1 MPDLK
6 YITTDKNSGFP
17 EYLDFATLRKLGIQ
31 HVAELSGKIWTDHNL
46 HDPGITMLEA
56 LCYVLTDLDYRTKLD
71 FKDLVALRTGSKEDN
86 FYTAAQILG
95 NNPLTIADIRRMLID
110 IKGVRNA
117 WLAPINETET
127 EEAYSL
133 VYDCNT
139 GDLDNTRLTEEQS
152 AVPLKGLYRVYIEP
166 DDVYAAAYEKDAC
179 GNDVFPMDAVLTEI
193 DTRLHGHRN
202 LCEDFPDIIVLEKEP
217 ISLCLHIELAANFDP
232 DDVLLKI
239 YSDIQDFLSPAPV
252 FYSLQQLL
260 EKGRSMEEIFEGR
273 PYDFVK
279 DAPLQQNGFIDVQE
293 LESLE
298 RLTELHASDL
308 YRIIMKVP
316 GVAGVTRLQMSS
328 FDEEGYAKTDAD
340 GNPII
345 EEGEEWCLRL
355 KKDHRPVLSPETSNV
370 IFFRNKMPFSANR
383 EVVNQRYKKGISDYN
398 KFPKQREAL
407 DTVVPQGRQLDLA
420 QYTSV
425 QYEFPKVYLIGKNDV
440 PGDSTAARKAQALQL
455 QAYLLFFDRLLADY
469 FSQLSGVRKLFSL
482 RPSQDGA
489 EHTYFSAD
497 LNGIPQLPSLLR
509 YKKQLPQNTQGTSY
523 NGMQLAY
530 EPDATGTARKVY
542 NSMYL
547 RDEMIRRI
555 INECTNNNVTRII
568 QQQEDAGNWYFQL
581 RDAAEN
587 VLLESTVFFNTEI
600 AAEQAALDVV
610 FLATLSGSYSRN
622 NNRQDD
628 IYSFDLV
635 YNDAGDT
642 EMLTALYET
651 TEQYQ
656 ERKERF
662 QNHLLARFSED
673 FTDYA
678 LMMYNL
684 SGKKNDPARNIA
696 DKAAFLS
703 AYPETS
709 ANRALAFDYKNP
721 AEGFPVCGLE
731 KRVAGLMGIRQSPS
745 ASLNNFDLV
754 TAEKQTGFVCS
765 ITGQNT
771 PLFVSESLH
780 SKENISGVFGEFLE
794 LGKEK
799 ANYKPYGCPGEGVFG
814 FYIQSPLTA
823 NEWIAA
829 KYSFEYTTEEER
841 DEVIEWFVKFFR
853 CNGQYKLYP
862 QTQEGYYF
870 LLPDDYGK
878 TLLKS
883 KQGFETPE
891 VALSH
896 GYDCLEIL
904 QDGNAWE
911 VEPDMATGSY
921 RIIINHNNVQI
932 AYHPQTYG
940 TKEAAEQKMKEL
952 QEYFRKHYLVYQ
964 RETSELYN
972 WLMTHEGQ
980 PVWQGVIPFKDGT
993 QLPRAFAQFIE
1004 LAAKADNYEVVQTG
1018 DGQFRL
1024 QVIRKETV
1032 DEEGTTINTVMSV
1045 HQSDFPTGDAAKQ
1058 SLNNYVMLFSRL
1070 WLTVSGVVTTVP
1082 AAIYHFKD
1090 LEAPAGQ
1097 PAVLLTTVRPV
1108 PDGAAVA
1115 QVTRNIIRHA
1125 GNPQRVS
1132 LYTADDC
1139 RYVVQVRDDAGQ
1151 LLAESPETN
1160 DHATATNLLER
1171 ILLKAGQDTLWVE
1184 KGETANAYG
1193 FLWEDENTHTPL
1205 LQSIAVWDDQQAA
1218 VAAFLGWI
1226 LTATAADVQAD
1237 QQPGSGY
1244 GYIAYTKEGVP
1255 FAKQGKWYTSAEERD
1270 AVLLSVNQQL
1280 AALQTST
1287 GWSAVTMYH
1296 YYFKIS
1302 DKEGLLLQEPQ
1313 FYTSYDEVR
1322 TAFYNTVKFGK
1333 QRQYYLLTIHD
1344 NCSYGFKIIDS
1355 NKNVLAVHPF
1365 EYTTTAARDAAVDRT
1380 LRFLQEY
1387 GQTVADVKLTGAWRY
1402 SWQWLSCCCWYPE
1415 TALEGL
1421 DEKPEKEDA
1430 KNALK
1435 YILNTLATVESNYK
1449 VEKEEGGYRVYLLD
1463 GEERVAVHPHWY
1475 DSEREGEVARDRLIV
1490 WAKFKLDEID
1500 AKIYSIEKDVRTDLY
1515 QGGDE
1520 EAVIGYRLWDRDYRM
1535 ARYCEQF
1542 DTAEERAQVIT
1553 ALLQRYH
1560 RKQPGYTVLEK
1571 GASVVTGEQGV
1582 YYYQLRRNDLLL
1594 WQSVKTY
1601 ATANDATAAFHVESW
1616 DLLQRSLSAENYS
1629 AWTPVTEDL
1638 YLNDEK
1644 GQPLAV
1650 AKITPGSYDAYTAA
1664 IKARQ
1669 QFARKHGVYRKADGA
1684 FAFHIYNTKTNRY
1697 EWESTHTYPDA
1708 DTAMADLLEFL
1719 QLLLF
1724 RGNYCLDDET
1734 VGCYYSINLG
1744 KVLLDIQHVTE
1755 ICEKKDDEGEGENEE
1770 EEEVGVEQAAWDAL
1784 QFFLDNLDPD
1794 DRNFFP
1800 YTNYAAGCRYSFRMV
1815 DDSVYRVAQHTGWYQ
1830 GMERREEARMKLQA
1844 DIYCKKRLYG
1854 WFVNPDTDDKMDQRI
1869 LEAYF
1874 DKPEKINYLQLW
1886 MTYKGIPSLSAVW
1899 KSAADPLRE
1908 PEEDELP
1915 EDVPSLYYYQLFDK
1929 DGKVMWQTVTR
1940 YNTPELAEKA
1950 EQYFFVYLLEMAR
1963 SDASYY
1969 YEQMPGCENAYTLY
1983 LKDMDGKIIA
1993 VAPEVICGEDMEN
2006 DRGTRIFNAMM
2017 FPIVENGKGY
2027 SFEINNIEQVV
2038 AGNKISYEY
2047 TPIWESIHVY
2057 DTPQE
2062 AKDALTTAKDLL
2074 LDLRN
2079 YQRGDE
2085 DACGPFGVTLVNP
2098 VGILA
2103 EHPLSYTSMTAR
2115 NEAMEYVQTTISA
2128 EGLHLLE
2135 HILMRPRGQ
2144 QQSYE
2149 ALQLQLNWTE
2159 EERLKFSIAL
2169 NIVSDSAFADAT
2181 AYIEAL
2187 KAASKKDDVF
2197 VERRGNTMTISWY
2210 KKGEKLAVANLEA
2223 TEQLI
2228 NLLSDL
2234 AFVRTEMARLLESAS
2249 VRSVSSLV
2257 IPIVCKSEDA
2267 ILPVCNDVCLCC
2279 DDEEEIDEENAAFCD
2294 RTFFADPY
2302 SFWATV
2308 VLPAWPQRF
2317 RLARFRQFFEDT
2329 LRREAPSH
2337 IRLNIVWISP
2347 QQMLQFERA
2356 WRQWLGALAREE
2368 SCDYDDSL
2376 QVLNNVLKGL
2386 KNVYPAAY
2394 LYDDEGGD
2402 DKPLIIL
2409 DEVMLG

>member
-46 HDPGITMLEA
+46 HDPGITILEA

-71 FKDLVALRTGSKEDN
+71 FKDLVATSAGAGEDN

-117 WLAPINETET
+117 WLVPINETET

-139 GDLDNTRLTEEQS
+139 GGLDNTRLSEGLS
-152 AVPLKGLYRVYIEP
+152 SIPLRGLYRVYIEP

-179 GNDVFPMDAVLTEI
+179 GNDVFPMDAVLADI
-193 DTRLHGHRN
+193 DTRLHAHRN
-202 LCEDFPDIIVLEKEP
+202 LCEDFPDIVVLEKEP
-217 ISLCLHIELAANFDP
+217 ISLCLHIELAANYDP
-232 DDVLLKI
+232 DDVLLNI
-239 YSDIQDFLSPAPV
+239 YSSIQDFLSPAPV

-273 PYDFVK
+273 PYNFNK
-279 DAPLQQNGFIDVQE
+279 EEPLQQNGFIDVQE

-316 GVAGVTRLQMSS
+316 GVAGVTRLLMTS
-328 FDEEGYAKTDAD
+328 FDEEGYAMTDAD
-340 GNPII
+340 GNPVKQ
-345 EEGEEWCLRL
+345 EGEEWCLHLR
-355 KKDHRPVLSPETSNV
+355 KDHRPVLSPETSNV
-370 IFFRNKMPFSANR
+370 IFFRNKLPFSANK

-407 DTVVPQGRQLDLA
+407 DTVVPKGRQLDLA

-425 QYEFPKVYLIGKNDV
+425 QYEFPKVYLVGKNDV
-440 PGDSTAARKAQALQL
+440 PGDMTAARKAQALQL

-469 FSQLSGVRKLFSL
+469 FSQLSSIRKLFSL
-482 RPSQDGA
+482 RPSPDGS
-489 EHTYFSAD
+489 EHTYFPAD
-497 LNGIPQLPSLLR
+497 IGNIPQLPSLLR

-530 EPDATGTARKVY
+530 EPDASGADRKVY

-555 INECTNNNVTRII
+555 ISECTNNNVVRVI
-568 QQQEDAGNWYFQL
+568 QQREDNGNWYFQL
-581 RDAAEN
+581 ADTAGN
-587 VLLESTVFFNTEI
+587 VLLESTIFFSTRI
-600 AAEQAALDVV
+600 AADQAALDVV
-610 FLATLSGSYSRN
+610 FLATLPGSYSRN
-622 NNRQDD
+622 NNRRDD

-635 YNDAGDT
+635 YTDAGDT

-684 SGKKNDPARNIA
+684 SGRKNDPARNIA

-721 AEGFPVCGLE
+721 AGGFPVCGLE

-754 TAEKQTGFVCS
+754 NAEKQTGFICYLP
-765 ITGQNT
+765 GQNT

-780 SKENISGVFGEFLE
+780 SKENIISIFKKFLT

-799 ANYKPYGCPGEGVFG
+799 ANYKPYGCQGEGVFG
-814 FYIQSPLTA
+814 FYIQSPVTA

-841 DEVIEWFVKFFR
+841 DVVMEWFVQFFR
-853 CNGQYKLYP
+853 DNGQYKLYP

-883 KQGFETPE
+883 KQGFETQE
-891 VALSH
+891 LAMSH

-904 QDGNAWE
+904 QDDSAWE
-911 VEPDMATGSY
+911 IEQDNAAGNF
-921 RIIINHNNVQI
+921 RIIIIHDKVQI

-940 TKEAAEQKMKEL
+940 TEEAAQQKMKEL

-964 RETSELYN
+964 REASELYN

-980 PVWQGVIPFKDGT
+980 PVWQGIIPFKDKA
-993 QLPRAFAQFIE
+993 QLPVAFVQFVE
-1004 LAAKADNYEVVQTG
+1004 LASKAENYQVVQTG
-1018 DGQFRL
+1018 DGQFSL
-1024 QVIRKETV
+1024 QVIRTEAGE
-1032 DEEGTTINTVMSV
+1032 EEGTSLTTVMSV
-1045 HQSDFPTGDAAKQ
+1045 HMNDFPTGDAAQ
-1058 SLNNYVMLFSRL
+1058 QALGYYVVLFSRL

-1090 LEAPAGQ
+1090 LEAPAGM
-1097 PAVLLTTVRPV
+1097 PDILLTTFRPV
-1108 PDGAAVA
+1108 PDGVAVA
-1115 QVTRNIIRHA
+1115 QTTRNIIRYA

-1132 LYTADDC
+1132 VHTPDNC
-1139 RYVVQVRDDAGQ
+1139 RYVVQVHDDAGQ
-1151 LLAESPETN
+1151 LLAESPETD

-1184 KGETANAYG
+1184 KGDAVTAYG
-1193 FLWEDENTHTPL
+1193 FLWEDEISSTPL
-1205 LQSIAVWDDQQAA
+1205 LQSIPVWDSQQAA
-1218 VAAFLGWI
+1218 VTAFLGWV
-1226 LTATAADVQAD
+1226 LTSTAADVEAE

-1244 GYIAYTKEGVP
+1244 GYIAYTKDKLP
-1255 FAKQGKWYTSAEERD
+1255 FARQGKWSASGEERD
-1270 AVLLSVNQQL
+1270 SVLLLLNQQV
-1280 AALQTST
+1280 AALQAST
-1287 GWSAVTMYH
+1287 GWSAVTLYH
-1296 YYFKIS
+1296 YYFRIS
-1302 DKEGLLLQEPQ
+1302 DSEGLLLQEPH

-1322 TAFYNTVKFGK
+1322 TAFYNTVRFGK

-1344 NCSYGFKIIDS
+1344 NCTYGFKIIDN

-1365 EYTTTAARDAAVDRT
+1365 EYTTTAERDAAVERT
-1380 LRFLQEY
+1380 LRFLQEH
-1387 GQTVADVKLTGAWRY
+1387 GQTVTEVKLTGAWRY

-1421 DEKPEKEDA
+1421 DEKPEKEEA
-1430 KNALK
+1430 EAALK
-1435 YILNTLATVESNYK
+1435 HILDVLAPKAGNYRI
-1449 VEKEEGGYRVYLLD
+1449 EKEEGGYRVYLLE
-1463 GEERVAVHPHWY
+1463 GENRVAVHPHWY
-1475 DSEREGEVARDRLIV
+1475 DCERGAEEARDRLV
-1490 WAKFKLDEID
+1490 NWAGFKLDQILPD
-1500 AKIYSIEKDVRTDLY
+1500 DYSTDRDVRTDLY
-1515 QGGDE
+1515 QSGDKDT
-1520 EAVIGYRLWDRDYRM
+1520 VIGYRLWDRDYRM
-1535 ARYCEQF
+1535 ARYCPQF
-1542 DTAEERAQVIT
+1542 ETAEEREQAVT
-1553 ALLQRYH
+1553 ALLQRYR
-1560 RKQPGYTVLEK
+1560 RKLPGYTVLEK
-1571 GASVVTGEQGV
+1571 GTSVVTGGNGA

-1594 WQSVKTY
+1594 WQSVTAY
-1601 ATANDATAAFHVESW
+1601 ATPDDAAAAFRTESW
-1616 DLLQRSLSAENYS
+1616 DLLQRSLSVENYS
-1629 AWTPVTEDL
+1629 AWTAATEDL
-1638 YLNDEK
+1638 YLNDDK
-1644 GQPLAV
+1644 GRPLAV
-1650 AKITPGSYDAYTAA
+1650 ARITGTSHEAYIAA
-1664 IKARQ
+1664 IQARQ
-1669 QFARKHGVYRKADGA
+1669 QFAHKHGVYRKADGT
-1684 FAFHIYNTKTNRY
+1684 FAFHIYNTKTNTY
-1697 EWESTHTYPDA
+1697 EWESIHAYPDPDA
-1708 DTAMADLLEFL
+1708 AMADLLEFL

-1724 RGNYCLDDET
+1724 RGNYCLDNET

-1744 KVLLDIQHVTE
+1744 KVLLDIQHVTMK
-1755 ICEKKDDEGEGENEE
+1755 CEGEK
-1770 EEEVGVEQAAWDAL
+1770 EEVSEQDAWDRL
-1784 QFFLDNLDPD
+1784 QIFLDNLDPD
-1794 DRNFFP
+1794 NKNFFP
-1800 YTNYAAGCRYSFRMV
+1800 YTNYVAGCRYAFRMV

-1830 GMERREEARMKLQA
+1830 GMERREEVRMELQA
-1844 DIYCKKRLYG
+1844 DIYCKRRLYG
-1854 WFVNPDTDDKMDQRI
+1854 WFVKPDTKGNINKRI
-1869 LEAYF
+1869 LDCYF
-1874 DKPEKINYLQLW
+1874 DQPEKINYSQLW
-1886 MTYKGIPSLSAVW
+1886 MSYNAIPSFQQIW
-1899 KSAADPLRE
+1899 KSVQEKEA
-1908 PEEDELP
+1908 EEDEEVPALLP
-1915 EDVPSLYYYQLFDK
+1915 KLYYYQLLGK

-1940 YNTPELAEKA
+1940 YNSVALAEKA
-1950 EQYFFVYLLEMAR
+1950 EQYFYVYLLEMAR
-1963 SDASYY
+1963 AEVSYY

-1993 VAPEVICGEDMEN
+1993 VAPDVICGEDIEN
-2006 DRGTRIFNAMM
+2006 DRATRIFNAMM

-2027 SFEINNIEQVV
+2027 AFEINNIEQFLT
-2038 AGNKISYEY
+2038 GNKISYDY
-2047 TPIWESIHVY
+2047 TTIWESMHVY
-2057 DTPQE
+2057 DTPDE
-2062 AKDALTTAKDLL
+2062 AKEALATACNLL
-2074 LDLRN
+2074 VDLRN

-2085 DACGPFGVTLVNP
+2085 DACGPFGLTLVNP
-2098 VGILA
+2098 EGILA
-2103 EHPLSYTSMTAR
+2103 EHPLSYTSITAR
-2115 NEAMEYVQTTISA
+2115 NAAMEHVQTTISA

-2149 ALQLQLNWTE
+2149 AMQLQVNWYRQRE
-2159 EERLKFSIAL
+2159 FP
-2169 NIVSDSAFADAT
+2169 IVLRIISESVFADALT
-2181 AYIEAL
+2181 YIDAL
-2187 KAASKKDDVF
+2187 KASAKKNEVF
-2197 VERRGNTMTISWY
+2197 VDKHASTVTISWY
-2210 KKGEKLAVANLEA
+2210 KKDEKIAAASLEA
-2223 TEQLI
+2223 TEEVI

-2234 AFVRTEMARLLESAS
+2234 SLVRNEMRSLLENVLAEN
-2249 VRSVSSLV
+2249 VTAVV
-2257 IPIVCKSEDA
+2257 IPIVCKTDDA
-2267 ILPVCNDVCLCC
+2267 ILPVCSDVCVCC
-2279 DDEEEIDEENAAFCD
+2279 DDEEETDAENAVFCD
-2294 RTFFADPY
+2294 RTFLADPY

-2337 IRLNIVWISP
+2337 IRLNIVWVSP
-2347 QQMLQFERA
+2347 RQMLQFEIA
-2356 WRQWLGALAREE
+2356 WKQWLGALSREE
-2368 SCDYDDSL
+2368 SCEYDDSL
-2376 QVLNNVLKGL
+2376 QALNKVLREL

-2409 DEVMLG
+2409 DEAMLG